1 MFQITWYAM
10 DDNDDY
16 ISSWDASTMHVA
28 HTAVLAQMDA
38 YPGSSGASIRTPN
51 GEYIYY
57 DNPIN

>member
-1 MFQITWYAM
+1 M

-16 ISSWDASTMHVA
+16 IDMWSSTTMHVA

-38 YPGSSGASIRTPN
+38 YPGTSGASIMTPN

-57 DNPIN
+57 